1 MRHLSVLV
9 RTSRRRTLAGALLL
23 GLVLWLTGG
32 SPASAAGPG
41 HYNAPAVAHDPTFTV
56 LLTGNLL
63 PPGVIENS
71 GTVAYLSTT
80 GTGLHKLPFALRLY
94 NQSYTNIAISSNGN
108 IQPGVTAPD
117 GFPNPN
123 GPFSCSVPIDNARP
137 LVLPFWGPLYYD
149 SAETEHGYPEGVFV
163 RTTGAAPHRS
173 FTVSWQ
179 AEDLDG
185 NGDARLIQ
193 AVFQEG
199 AQTVTFL
206 YGSTIQSRD
215 YLTIGIQSKQ
225 KLSWTAYTACDGTN
239 APPGTRLTWTHTG

>member
-1 MRHLSVLV
+1 MRHVSVLV
-9 RTSRRRTLAGALLL
+9 RTQPRRTVAGAVLLA
-23 GLVLWLTGG
+23 LVLWLTGG

-63 PPGVIENS
+63 PPGVVENS
-71 GTVAYLSTT
+71 GALMYLSTT
-80 GTGLHKLPFALRLY
+80 GTGLHRLPFALQLY
-94 NQSYTNIAISSNGN
+94 NQSYTNVAISSNGN
-108 IQPGVTAPD
+108 VQPGVSSPG

-123 GPFSCSVPIDNARP
+123 GPFSCTLPIDNAKP
-137 LVLPFWGPLYYD
+137 LVLAFWAPLYYD

-173 FTVSWQ
+173 LTISWQ
-179 AEDLDG
+179 AEDLDA

-206 YGSTIQSRD
+206 YGSTVESRD
-215 YLTIGIQSKQ
+215 FLTIGIQSKQ
-225 KLSWTAYTACDGTN
+225 KLSWTGYAACNSPGD
-239 APPGTRLTWTHTG
+239 APGTRLTWTHTG